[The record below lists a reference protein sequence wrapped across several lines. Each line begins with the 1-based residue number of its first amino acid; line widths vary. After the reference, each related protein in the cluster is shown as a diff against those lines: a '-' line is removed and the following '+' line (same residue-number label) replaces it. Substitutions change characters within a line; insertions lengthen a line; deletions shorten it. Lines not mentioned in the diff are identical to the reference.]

1 MASYPKKLF
10 YRIQEVSEIVGV
22 EPYVLRYWETRFP
35 EAAPEKDEGDQ
46 RRYRAE
52 HIDRLLRIRALLYDE
67 KYTIAG
73 AAERLT
79 EELAKGGMAG
89 QKQRK
94 KDSPPPG
101 GEESSNAPA
110 EPRKGPTQEQIL
122 ELKRELGMIRKELE
136 EWRDELYG

>member
-46 RRYRAE
+46 RRYRTE

-89 QKQRK
+89 RK
-94 KDSPPPG
+94 PRNAEGAATDEPEGADPPP
-101 GEESSNAPA
+101 EQ
-110 EPRKGPTQEQIL
+110 RKGPTQEQIL
-122 ELKRELGMIRKELE
+122 ELKRELGMIKRELE